1 MKWLSDEK
9 VDQQSGWNLVRRDN
23 DEQPEIILSETEI
36 TDETRKRMIEN
47 LRIVI
52 SSEIMEVK
60 AYFHEVEEE
69 YRDEYEK
76 MIPYPTNLMKI
87 KDRLETNFYR

>member
-60 AYFHEVEEE
+60 AYFYEVEEE

-76 MIPYPTNLMKI
+76 MIPYPTNLTKI